1 MEPNKIALI
10 ALISLFSC
18 VIIGIII
25 YIIIIETKDKN
36 NNPNKPNKC
45 LNGCTYNGPSG
56 NCGKY
61 PCKKNK
67 CPYTCSNLKI
77 GEKGWCQYDIYE
89 DGNPS
94 LDCTGC
100 GCK

>member
-10 ALISLFSC
+10 ILVSVFSC
-18 VIIGIII
+18 AIIGVII
-25 YIIIIETKDKN
+25 YIIIIETKGKN
-36 NNPNKPNKC
+36 NKPNKC

-67 CPYTCSNLKI
+67 CPYTCSDLKI